1 MHCPQKISARH
12 RSPVGAGLPAKA
24 VCQSLNIQLSHR
36 YRRQASSHIGHVLPT
51 KNQRPAQIPCGSGLA
66 REGCVSVT
74 EYSTE
79 PPLSQASQL
88 PHWSCIAH
96 KISAWHRSPVE
107 AGLPAKAVCQ
117 SLNIQLSHRYR
128 RQASSH
134 TSHALPTKNQRP
146 AQIPCGSGL
155 AREGCVSVTEYST
168 EPPLSQAGQLP
179 HWSCIAHK
187 KSAPGTDP
195 LWERACPRR
204 LCVSH

>member
-1 MHCPQKISARH
+1 MYCPQ
-12 RSPVGAGLPAKA
+12 
-24 VCQSLNIQLSHR
+24 
-36 YRRQASSHIGHVLPT
+36 
-51 KNQRPAQIPCGSGLA
+51 NQRLAKIPCGSGLA
-66 REGCVSVT
+66 REGGVSVT

-117 SLNIQLSHRYR
+117 SLNIQLSHRFR

-155 AREGCVSVTEYST
+155 AREGGVSVTEFST
-168 EPPLSQAGQLP
+168 EPPPSQASQLP
-179 HWSCIAHK
+179 HLDRGAQL
-187 KSAPGTDP
+187 D
-195 LWERACPRR
+195 RRR
-204 LCVSH
+204 LPGALPPRLRPARSQQYRRGR